1 MKRNHEAEVGLP
13 PREFTTAHD
22 MDARLRTEGD
32 WVAVKGTGS
41 MAPYIPAGDPKAT
54 VAWVKVENCDFESLN
69 KNELVVFNTENFG
82 LILHQ
87 LAKKTAA
94 GWITSGLHNSNYDST
109 RVYPENFR
117 GRVVKTYILIP

>member
-1 MKRNHEAEVGLP
+1 
-13 PREFTTAHD
+13 
-22 MDARLRTEGD
+22 
-32 WVAVKGTGS
+32 

-94 GWITSGLHNSNYDST
+94 GWITSGLHNSSYDST